1 VTDSAASGDVHKLG
15 VLCFPFNLNRRIGTA
30 GEECVPCAAMLNA
43 GEVVVLDAEIGLA
56 EVPDE
61 DMPGESPLEAA
72 LTSCIPS
79 GVEANEYVT
88 HMLGGSVNGN
98 NVAGLPWL

>member
-1 VTDSAASGDVHKLG
+1 
-15 VLCFPFNLNRRIGTA
+15 
-30 GEECVPCAAMLNA
+30 MLNA
-43 GEVVVLDAEIGLA
+43 GEVVVLDAELGLA

-61 DMPGESPLEAA
+61 DMPAESPLEAA

-79 GVEANEYVT
+79 GVEANGYVT

-98 NVAGLPWL
+98 NVAGQPWL